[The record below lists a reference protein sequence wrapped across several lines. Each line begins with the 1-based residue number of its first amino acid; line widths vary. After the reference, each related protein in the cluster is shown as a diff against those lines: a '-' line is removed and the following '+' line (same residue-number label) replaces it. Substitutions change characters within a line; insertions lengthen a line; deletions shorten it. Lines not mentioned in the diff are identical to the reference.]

1 MQCAAYLSQQTRG
14 FGSQVAL
21 HFLTRRKSQVLG
33 LDRPFFSLVT
43 LGDDSCIAE
52 TIRNHSLHPVLLH
65 IVVKRTILYIFI
77 FHSCDN
83 YMFKSGTSQELIS
96 IKSVMSVT

>member
-1 MQCAAYLSQQTRG
+1 MQCATYPSQQTRG
-14 FGSQVAL
+14 LGSQVAL

-43 LGDDSCIAE
+43 LGDNSRIAE
-52 TIRNHSLHPVLLH
+52 TIRDHSLHPVLLY
-65 IVVKRTILYIFI
+65 IEVERTIFYVFV

-83 YMFKSGTSQELIS
+83 YRYKSGVSQELIS
-96 IKSVMSVT
+96 IKSEIGVI